1 MRVKVIQIK
10 LEQNPRLQL
19 GGPLSRK
26 NVGGIR
32 SRFSDSE
39 VVVYRYPSDVS
50 QRARSFPI

>member
-1 MRVKVIQIK
+1 MRAKVIQIK